1 MIREVPSLIHH
12 CFLQLSKTTTEMQ
25 RKILFQLTA
34 HLLTFALL
42 LLLFLFHEF
51 KHFPN
56 AQCFYQ
62 DFTYLRNY
70 QSLLNYLLI
79 SIQSCC
85 NPYTHSF
92 FHFFCL
98 LFLILVYFLKI
109 PISNSISAYRT
120 TDFNLPIASPK
131 KKSILL

>member
-12 CFLQLSKTTTEMQ
+12 CFLQLSKTTTEVQ

-34 HLLTFALL
+34 YLLTFALL
-42 LLLFLFHEF
+42 LVLFLFQEF

-62 DFTYLRNY
+62 NVICLRNY

-79 SIQSCC
+79 GFQSC
-85 NPYTHSF
+85 
-92 FHFFCL
+92 
-98 LFLILVYFLKI
+98 
-109 PISNSISAYRT
+109 
-120 TDFNLPIASPK
+120 
-131 KKSILL
+131 